1 MSYVVGFLILLGPL
15 VIIHELGHF
24 LFARLFGVKAE
35 VFSVGFGPKLWAK
48 RFGETEFRLAAIPL
62 GGYVKLLGEDPEQP
76 LPPEE
81 RERSLGAKSPGKRF
95 WIYFGGAFANFIFA
109 IFIFATILVLGEPQ
123 VSNRISRVVEG
134 SEAAKIG
141 LRTGDRISA
150 VGGVEVKKFEEL
162 ITQIAEHPEK
172 SVNLQIERGAERMA
186 LLATPKAEDGYSIY
200 GEPKKLGRIDGIL
213 PFPRS
218 ARIGISDP
226 KSIAAQAGLKTG
238 MTVVSINGTAVK
250 SWEELLA
257 IFAELTPNHSVRLEM
272 SSPKGETRVFDL
284 PYPKGRSVPLLDAL
298 GIRSSELFVETVLKD
313 SPAEKAGLLPGD
325 RIVSVNERE
334 ILSFFGLRD
343 SIQEFAK
350 SQGGK
355 VTVAWDRSGAL
366 RSATIQP
373 TETKERDPLLNKVVT
388 YTIGIAPG
396 LVTGEAETII
406 EHVWNPLTL
415 AYKATYRMLDFVWKN
430 LVSIGKMI
438 TGQVS
443 AKTLGG
449 PILIGKIAGESL
461 ERGLIVFL
469 NTMAILSVGLGILNI
484 LPIPVL
490 DGGHILLLGVEAIR
504 GRPLSLRQTEILQQV
519 GLSLILLLMVFVFKN
534 DLTRLPIFN

>member
-35 VFSVGFGPKLWAK
+35 VFSVGFGPKLWAR

-81 RERSLGAKSPGKRF
+81 RQRSLGAKSPGKRF

-134 SEAAKIG
+134 SEAAKVG
-141 LRTGDRISA
+141 LKTGDRITA
-150 VGGVEVKKFEEL
+150 VGGVEVKKFEEV
-162 ITQIAEHPEK
+162 IAQIAEYPEK
-172 SVNLQIERGAERMA
+172 SVNLQVERGAEKLA
-186 LLATPKAEDGYSIY
+186 LVATPKAEDGYSIY

-213 PFPRS
+213 PFPRV
-218 ARIGISDP
+218 ARVGVSDP
-226 KSIAAQAGLKTG
+226 KGVAAKAGFKTG
-238 MTVVSINGTAVK
+238 MILTSINGTTVK
-250 SWEELLA
+250 SWEEVLA
-257 IFAELTPNHSVRLEM
+257 IFGELPLNHPIRLEVA
-272 SSPKGETRVFDL
+272 SPKGETQVL
-284 PYPKGRSVPLLDAL
+284 ELAYPADRSRPVLDAL

-325 RIVSVNERE
+325 RIATVNGRE

-343 SIQEFAK
+343 AIQEFAK
-350 SQGGK
+350 SANGK
-355 VTVAWDRSGAL
+355 VTVAWEREGAMK
-366 RSATIQP
+366 SAEIQP
-373 TETKERDPLLNKVVT
+373 TETKERDPLLNKIVT

-396 LVTGEAETII
+396 LVPGDAETII
-406 EHVWNPLTL
+406 ERVWNPLTL

-430 LVSIGKMI
+430 LVSIGKMV

-490 DGGHILLLGVEAIR
+490 DGGHILLLGVEAVR
-504 GRPLSLRQTEILQQV
+504 GRPLSIRQTEILQQV

-534 DLTRLPIFN
+534 DLSRLPIFN